1 MEEQYEAGKIG
12 EYPQPMNIDRQL
24 IHQTDDTA
32 LVYIAYWGSNFVT
45 VSEHNA
51 DGKGI
56 MDPKECSLTC
66 SSPAQQTPNLPKPV
80 SPTIGGPKPSMH
92 LDDSNQLHSL
102 PKSLTIEDRPISES
116 TYYSTTSEQLD
127 NYAHGMSESPTIST
141 MVSRNH
147 QTGSFDYWTSAPT
160 IASTIAGQM
169 SSGHFA
175 EMPVVYPMSHSR
187 PWGPPP
193 QDSSTRE
200 TLPQP
205 AMYY

>member
-1 MEEQYEAGKIG
+1 M
-12 EYPQPMNIDRQL
+12 
-24 IHQTDDTA
+24 T
-32 LVYIAYWGSNFVT
+32 
-45 VSEHNA
+45 
-51 DGKGI
+51 
-56 MDPKECSLTC
+56 CC
-66 SSPAQQTPNLPKPV
+66 SSPAQQTPNLPTPV
-80 SPTIGGPKPSMH
+80 SPTMGGPKPSMH

-102 PKSLTIEDRPISES
+102 PKPLTTSIEDRPISES

-160 IASTIAGQM
+160 IASTMAGQM

-193 QDSSTRE
+193 QESSRLTEHHFSTRE

-205 AMYY
+205 AMYYQVPKSSTPYPPGMPGALPEGTDPEETTSSWGP